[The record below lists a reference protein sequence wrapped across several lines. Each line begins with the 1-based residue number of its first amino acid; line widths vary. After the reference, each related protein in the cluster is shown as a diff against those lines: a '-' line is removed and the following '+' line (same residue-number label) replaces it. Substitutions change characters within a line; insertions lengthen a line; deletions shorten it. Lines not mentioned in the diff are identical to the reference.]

1 MQQGAAYD
9 YLSDPTGGHRMYDN
23 PMLSWGMIGTDIGLT
38 FGYNKIAQGM
48 TAAHSQYLRASFSRM
63 SLSQKT
69 SMFGAARAG
78 PVGPKFVQ
86 TATGEVMAVG
96 QKRTPRDTKA
106 WRSRAER
113 YQQASTKRLGRQYQ
127 KFGAGLRGI
136 GWFAAIAG
144 IADLGFHLASEM
156 ARPGVSREAQER
168 DREMLS
174 NSEGMLDTRMAYT
187 QRQRAIQAIHDSQI
201 SIGRSMIGQE
211 SSYLHR

>member
-48 TAAHSQYLRASFSRM
+48 TAAHSQYLRSAFSRM
-63 SLSQKT
+63 SFSEKAATFDPLRTGRGVRLGPFGVPDAGYTQAKAERVLQKKT
-69 SMFGAARAG
+69 ARI
-78 PVGPKFVQ
+78 GPK
-86 TATGEVMAVG
+86 
-96 QKRTPRDTKA
+96 
-106 WRSRAER
+106 
-113 YQQASTKRLGRQYQ
+113 YQ